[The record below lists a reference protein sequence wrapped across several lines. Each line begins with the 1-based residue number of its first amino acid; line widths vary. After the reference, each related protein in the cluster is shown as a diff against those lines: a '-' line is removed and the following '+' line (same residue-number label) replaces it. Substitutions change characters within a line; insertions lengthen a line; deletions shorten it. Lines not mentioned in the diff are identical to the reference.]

1 MKKLKRIAAAF
12 TAVLM
17 ILSTVTAVNA
27 VTVEKDGKKY
37 TLKYKSPSTG
47 DVNILMLRVG
57 FADYDI
63 DGEDYPADSEETLLS
78 YFDGSDDSVNAY
90 YERSS
95 YGKLRLHCDRV
106 FSYTAKNERNF
117 YEKILVQVMKRQTK
131 IPKMIQF

>member
-17 ILSTVTAVNA
+17 ILSTVTVVNA

-63 DGEDYPADSEETLLS
+63 DGGTGTKA
-78 YFDGSDDSVNAY
+78 DDS
-90 YERSS
+90 RTQ
-95 YGKLRLHCDRV
+95 R
-106 FSYTAKNERNF
+106 RNF
-117 YEKILVQVMKRQTK
+117 AFL
-131 IPKMIQF
+131 F